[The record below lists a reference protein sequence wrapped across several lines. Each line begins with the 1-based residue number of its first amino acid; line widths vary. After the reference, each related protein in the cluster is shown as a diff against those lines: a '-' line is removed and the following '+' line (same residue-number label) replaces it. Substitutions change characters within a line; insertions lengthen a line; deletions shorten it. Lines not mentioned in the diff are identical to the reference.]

1 MFDLNDWEASRIQS
15 SLAGCKHLMSPKQS
29 IKSFHIWNYLNL
41 NKIFHIFIELFSPTL
56 LYFLFTIL
64 PFILVDLKYVFSL
77 LYFSCSYM
85 LMFSWYYI
93 LLFFFIFLKFSFM
106 CYFLTIEILI
116 ISLVNV
122 AIFFQSSSFIF
133 HIFLPFY
140 FTTHANL
147 FFLINSI
154 YHNTWK

>member
-41 NKIFHIFIELFSPTL
+41 NKMFHIFIELFSPTL

-93 LLFFFIFLKFSFM
+93 LLFFFHFFKILFHVLFSHNWDFDYFA
-106 CYFLTIEILI
+106 CKCSYFLSIFVFYLSYIPPFLFYDTCKLI
-116 ISLVNV
+116 
-122 AIFFQSSSFIF
+122 F
-133 HIFLPFY
+133 PD
-140 FTTHANL
+140 
-147 FFLINSI
+147 
-154 YHNTWK
+154 K